1 VQTVNTAARPGWW
14 QYRWVIAVM
23 LCLIT
28 TINYIDRI
36 ALSVAAPLILEDLS
50 LDLTQYGMITSA
62 FLLAYALG
70 QIFVGP
76 LIDRYGTKKAFT
88 VAVIVWSIA
97 GMLHAVTRGFAS
109 LLSFRVLLGIGEAAN
124 FPAALKA
131 VAEWFPA
138 SERSLAVG
146 IVTIGPGLGSLLAP
160 PLVGGLI
167 LLGGWQFAFIATG
180 ALGFVWLIAWRIL
193 FEQPDRSHRVS
204 EQERKH
210 ILSERDEVEPEAPGM
225 STTTLLR
232 KPVVWALL
240 ASRFVADGAFYFFVF
255 FLPTYLFTER
265 DFDIKDIALFA
276 WIPYLGADL
285 GSFAGGWVSK
295 QLMDRGLSLN
305 AARKWVIWIGALL
318 APLAFPAVGAES
330 AIVAIALIGGSLF
343 FIQFKVAAHFTVP
356 ADMFPARDVGKVWGL
371 FGAAGSLG
379 GMCFTYLAGVLADA
393 GMYTTIFLLVSLMH
407 IVSAAIITWL
417 MPTIKQ
423 LNLR

>member
-1 VQTVNTAARPGWW
+1 VQSVNSVTKPTWW

-50 LDLTQYGMITSA
+50 LNLTQYGVITSA
-62 FLLAYALG
+62 FLLAYSFG
-70 QIFVGP
+70 QMLIGP
-76 LIDRYGTKKAFT
+76 LIDRIGTKRAFGL
-88 VAVIVWSIA
+88 AVVVWSIA
-97 GMLHAVTRGFAS
+97 GMLHAVTRGFAT
-109 LLSFRVLLGIGEAAN
+109 LFSFRVLLGIGEAAN

-131 VAEWFPA
+131 VAEWFPR

-146 IVTIGPGLGSLLAP
+146 IVTIGPGLGSVLAP

-167 LLGGWQFAFIATG
+167 LIGGWPFAFLVTG
-180 ALGFVWLIAWRIL
+180 ALGFIWLVAWWLL
-193 FEQPDRSHRVS
+193 FDRPEESRRLDN
-204 EQERKH
+204 QEREH
-210 ILSERDEVEPEAPGM
+210 ILQGRDEAAPGTPGL
-225 STTTLLR
+225 STWNLLR
-232 KPVVWALL
+232 RPVVWALL

-295 QLMDRGLSLN
+295 RLMDRGLSLD
-305 AARKWVIWIGALL
+305 AARKWVIWVGALL
-318 APLAFPAVGAES
+318 VPLALPAVS
-330 AIVAIALIGGSLF
+330 VDSPMLAIALICGSLF

-356 ADMFPARDVGKVWGL
+356 ADMFPARDVGKVWGM

-379 GMCFTYLAGVLADA
+379 GMCFTFLAGILAEAD
-393 GMYTTIFLLVSLMH
+393 MYATIFLLVSLMH

-423 LNLR
+423 LDLR

>member
-1 VQTVNTAARPGWW
+1 
-14 QYRWVIAVM
+14 M

-50 LDLTQYGMITSA
+50 LDLAQYGLITSA
-62 FLLAYALG
+62 FLLAYAIG

-76 LIDRYGTKKAFT
+76 LIDRFGTKRAFS

-97 GMLHAVTRGFAS
+97 GMLHAATRGFAS
-109 LLSFRVLLGIGEAAN
+109 LLSFRVLLGVGEAAN

-131 VAEWFPA
+131 VAEWFPR

-146 IVTIGPGLGSLLAP
+146 IVTVGPGLGSVLAP

-167 LLGGWQFAFIATG
+167 IMGGWQFAFLVTG
-180 ALGFVWLIAWRIL
+180 ALGFFWLIAWWLIFDAPERARRL
-193 FEQPDRSHRVS
+193 SD
-204 EQERKH
+204 QEREH
-210 ILSERDEVEPEAPGM
+210 ILKERDEADPQVPAV
-225 STTTLLR
+225 SSWSLLR
-232 KPVVWALL
+232 RPVVWSLL

-255 FLPTYLFTER
+255 FLPTYLNTER
-265 DFDIKDIALFA
+265 GFDIRAIALFA

-295 QLMDRGLSLN
+295 RLMDRGLSLD
-305 AARKWVIWIGALL
+305 AARKWVIWTGALL
-318 APLAFPAVGAES
+318 VPMALPAVS
-330 AIVAIALIGGSLF
+330 VDSPLLAIALIGGSMF

-356 ADMFPARDVGKVWGL
+356 ADLFPARDVGKVWGL

-379 GMCFTYLAGVLADA
+379 GMCFTYLAGVLANA
-393 GMYTTIFLLVSLMH
+393 GAYATVFLLVSVMH
-407 IVSAAIITWL
+407 IISAAIITWL

-423 LNLR
+423 LDLR